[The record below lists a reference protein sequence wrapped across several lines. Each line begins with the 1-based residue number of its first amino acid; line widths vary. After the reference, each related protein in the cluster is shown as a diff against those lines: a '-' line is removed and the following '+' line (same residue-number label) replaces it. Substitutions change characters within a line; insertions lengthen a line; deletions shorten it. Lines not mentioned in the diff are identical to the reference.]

1 MFSIDNKVF
10 NVNGRTKKQLE
21 LAIKLLLLDE
31 YDKNNNVNG
40 WYFREDK
47 GLVLT
52 WYVGDRCKAQPFT
65 DRMGNVSPIDEK
77 ELVEIIWNWLQ
88 SDQAKTVKLDGWD
101 REFDDSD
108 VECELGWRLYTEEWG
123 HIGERGGG
131 SDHYSIAAVTP
142 SYMWYGK

>member
-52 WYVGDRCKAQPFT
+52 WYVGDIVVIKVSNTQEGEVFVESFDNLNLKFDKTQGQIGIEKQDSLVKKRLNNEQID
-65 DRMGNVSPIDEK
+65 DRFKSKVENLTPEQKEK
-77 ELVEIIWNWLQ
+77 LLKEI
-88 SDQAKTVKLDGWD
+88 K
-101 REFDDSD
+101 
-108 VECELGWRLYTEEWG
+108 
-123 HIGERGGG
+123 
-131 SDHYSIAAVTP
+131 
-142 SYMWYGK
+142 